1 MKNRIKAY
9 VLSTRFK
16 MTIWYALLFLILEI
30 ILGVIIYYYLYS
42 NSIKR
47 LDLSLSAQANAIL
60 HILKSKHIDL
70 ETFQPSDIYS
80 SEEDLIWDIIYDVVV
95 FNERNTFIQISTG
108 SKIIYQSANL
118 SNIKL
123 EFPQIKS
130 KTKTF
135 DFTDPRISNDEIRA
149 IQINNGNYK
158 VIVAYPKE
166 HIFQTI
172 NSLTDIYIII
182 APVFFLISLL
192 GGALISQ
199 RSLSRIDKIIKKT
212 EEITAHNL
220 SEIIP
225 GEEHNDEF
233 GRLVKKMNEMIQRIK
248 TSIDY
253 MNQFSISAAHELKTP
268 LTILRGEIEIAL
280 KSEKSPAEYIE
291 ILKSNYEETLRL
303 IKIVDNLF
311 FISKSENNLIQL
323 NKIEINVKE
332 FLIGIIK
339 NASVLAHEKNTELKL
354 EMNEDFSACFDPD
367 LIKQAVTNLI
377 DNAIKYGTDGFPV
390 IISSNKIDNDKFN
403 ITVKNWCDDISQ
415 KDIEKIFD
423 RFYRVDSSRT
433 RRTGGVGLGLSVVK
447 SIVNLHSGTI
457 KAEKSSNYIEFIT
470 ELPLK

>member
-1 MKNRIKAY
+1 
-9 VLSTRFK
+9 

-30 ILGVIIYYYLYS
+30 MLGGIIYYYLYT

-70 ETFQPSDIYS
+70 ETFQPGDIYS

-95 FNERNTFIQISTG
+95 FNERNTFIQISTD
-108 SKIIYQSANL
+108 SKVIYQSANL
-118 SNIKL
+118 DKIKL
-123 EFPQIKS
+123 EFPHIKS
-130 KTKTF
+130 GNKTF
-135 DFTDPRISNDEIRA
+135 DFTDSRISKDEIRA
-149 IQINNGNYK
+149 IQIKDGNYK

-182 APVFFLISLL
+182 APIFFLISIF

-220 SEIIP
+220 NEIIP

-248 TSIDY
+248 TSIEY

-280 KSEKSPAEYIE
+280 KSEKSPSEYID

-323 NKIEINVKE
+323 NEREVNISE
-332 FLIGIIK
+332 FLNGIIK
-339 NASVLAHEKNTELKL
+339 NAKVLAFEKNIEFKL
-354 EMNEDFSACFDPD
+354 EIDDDFTAFFDID

-377 DNAIKYGTDGFPV
+377 DNAIKYGSDGFPIV
-390 IISSNKIDNDKFN
+390 VSSRKIDENKF
-403 ITVKNWCDDISQ
+403 IIAVKNWCDDISQ

-447 SIVNLHSGTI
+447 SIVTLHSGKV
-457 KAEKSSNYIEFIT
+457 KAEKFPNYIEFTI
-470 ELPLK
+470 ELPLNQKLLHQTI